1 MPTYRV
7 HFTKAKPGTSE
18 IDVTADA
25 VRIAGNYMF
34 LDGPN
39 GPKFV
44 ADAANVIYIE
54 RLDAVDAVAG
64 LAQAGP
70 TT

>member
-7 HFTKAKPGTSE
+7 HFTKTKPGTSE

-25 VRIAGNYMF
+25 VRVAANHMF

-44 ADAANVIYIE
+44 ADAANVS
-54 RLDAVDAVAG
+54 A
-64 LAQAGP
+64 
-70 TT
+70 T